1 MKNMKSNLSKLKGF
15 TLIELLVVIAIIG
28 ILSSVILA
36 SLNAARSKGA
46 NAAIESDLDSMRA
59 QAELDYSNASPNAYS
74 GVCADTV
81 VIAAMT
87 NAAGNAAATVG
98 TTGAAGSNILVSC
111 DNAAGSWTIEAPLK
125 TPIGSNNYWCV
136 DNSGNSK
143 SEAAAA
149 LAAAT
154 ACL

>member
-1 MKNMKSNLSKLKGF
+1 MKSNLSNKLKGF

-46 NAAIESDLDSMRA
+46 NAAIQSDLDSMRA
-59 QAELDYSNASPNAYS
+59 QAELDYSNASPNSYAA
-74 GVCADTV
+74 VCADTV

-87 NAAGNAAATVG
+87 NAGNNAAATVG
-98 TTGAAGSNILVSC
+98 ATNAVGSNILVSC
-111 DNAAGSWTIEAPLK
+111 DNAAGSWVIEAPLK
-125 TPIGSNNYWCV
+125 TPIGANNYWCV

-143 SEAAAA
+143 GEATFAAAN
-149 LAAAT
+149 AT
-154 ACL
+154 ACI